1 MRNHLF
7 SGPRCGLPTFWLTL
21 ELVAA
26 GPLLRPE
33 LLSAALLPGCHSLL
47 DQGPGL
53 GVAVGPRWDNETD
66 ACQLVAG
73 CGHMNTVSM
82 DTARPLETPY
92 RV

>member
-21 ELVAA
+21 ELAAA

-33 LLSAALLPGCHSLL
+33 LLSAALL
-47 DQGPGL
+47 L

-82 DTARPLETPY
+82 DTARPLETTY

>member
-1 MRNHLF
+1 MRNHLC
-7 SGPRCGLPTFWLTL
+7 SGSRCGLPTFWLTL
-21 ELVAA
+21 GLAAA
-26 GPLLRPE
+26 GPVLCPE
-33 LLSAALLPGCHSLL
+33 LLSAALLPGCHSPL

-53 GVAVGPRWDNETD
+53 GVAVGLRWDNGTG